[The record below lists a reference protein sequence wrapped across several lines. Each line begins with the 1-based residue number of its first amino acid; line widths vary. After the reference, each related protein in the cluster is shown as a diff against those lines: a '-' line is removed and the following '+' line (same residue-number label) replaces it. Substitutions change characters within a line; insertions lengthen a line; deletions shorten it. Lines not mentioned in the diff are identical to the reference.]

1 MNKIAIG
8 SALAALSL
16 ALPAAAPAQRAA
28 APVVVIVD
36 VDRIFRECNACRTAQ
51 TQLQAQVQQLQT
63 RAQQLQQ
70 PLATEE
76 AAIRAALGNRT
87 TPDAATQTRIQ
98 AFETRQNAAAQELQ
112 RSQATF
118 QRNQAYVAQQIQARL
133 NPVVQQ
139 VMTARGANLALDVRA
154 TLAHGP
160 ALDVTNDVLA
170 QLNTA
175 LPSVNVT
182 APAAPAQQQPTGR

>member
-28 APVVVIVD
+28 APVIVIVD
-36 VDRIFRECNACRTAQ
+36 VDRVFRECNACRTAQ
-51 TQLQAQVQQLQT
+51 TQLQAQVQQIQT

-76 AAIRAALGNRT
+76 ASIRAALGNRT

-98 AFETRQNAAAQELQ
+98 AFETKQNAAAQELQ